1 MTGSDGPLQGSRLE
15 SWKEIAA
22 YLKRGVRTVRRWERE
37 EGLPVH
43 RHLHR
48 SRATIYAHAAE
59 IDVWWTGRRPPAAR
73 PRPVGEAGR
82 AARRLM
88 VAVLPFANLGTAAA
102 REHVGDGLAEEVI
115 ASLGQVSPEALGVIA
130 RTTML
135 HYRDTRRTVRQ
146 IGEELAVDFVLEGS
160 VRREGE
166 RVRVTAQLARVSD
179 QAQAWAATYERP
191 VRSILALQ
199 QEIAS
204 EIGREV
210 QVTLAPQHRARL
222 ETVRDVA
229 PDAYFAYLRG
239 RHLLNAFT
247 SDTVR
252 QSVVC
257 FRSATA
263 ADPSFASAHAALAEA
278 YAHLAVW
285 TDAPSSEIVPLAVD
299 AATIALRLDP
309 GLAEAHAALG
319 LINANYAWDWPGAE
333 RDFLRALQLNPGLAS
348 AAQWYAEFLA
358 EMGRVEEALA
368 VIDLAA
374 RHDPLSPSIPS
385 SRAFVLWLGR
395 RFDDAVAE
403 AERVLVTSPNY
414 AMALIRLGVAHAARG
429 AYDKAVDALEA
440 ARTATPGLI
449 ACTSLLGYAC
459 ASAGRHD
466 EAAGH
471 LAALRREAGRRYV
484 PPFLLAN
491 VHIGLGEHEIALD
504 LVERE
509 YAERGWYLLLI
520 RQSPIYD
527 PLRGHP
533 RFQALLRR
541 LKLA

>member
-1 MTGSDGPLQGSRLE
+1 MTGSDGPVPDPRLE

-22 YLKRGVRTVRRWERE
+22 YLRRGVRTVRRWERE

-48 SRATIYAHAAE
+48 SRATIYARPAE
-59 IDVWWTGRRPPAAR
+59 IDAWWGERRPPVERPGPAR
-73 PRPVGEAGR
+73 EADRP
-82 AARRLM
+82 ARRLM
-88 VAVLPFANLGTAAA
+88 VAVLPFANLGTAAES
-102 REHVGDGLAEEVI
+102 EHVGDGLTEEVI
-115 ASLGQVSPEALGVIA
+115 ACLGQVSPDALGVIA
-130 RTTML
+130 RTTVR
-135 HYRDTRRTVRQ
+135 HYRDTGKTVRQ
-146 IGEELAVDFVLEGS
+146 IGEELGVDFVLEGS

-166 RVRVTAQLARVSD
+166 RVRVTAELARVSD
-179 QAQAWAATYERP
+179 QVQTWAATYERP

-204 EIGREV
+204 QIGREV
-210 QVTLAPQHRARL
+210 RVTLTPQQRDRL

-229 PDAYFAYLRG
+229 PGAYFAYLRG
-239 RHLLNAFT
+239 RHQLNAFT
-247 SDTVR
+247 SDAVR
-252 QSVVC
+252 QAVAC
-257 FRSATA
+257 FRTAAT

-285 TDAPSSEIVPLAVD
+285 TDAPSSETAHLALD
-299 AATIALRLDP
+299 AAATALRLDP
-309 GLAEAHAALG
+309 GLAEAHAALA

-333 RDFLRALQLNPGLAS
+333 REFLRALQLNPGLAP

-358 EMGRVEEALA
+358 ELGRTEEALA

-395 RFDDAVAE
+395 RFDDAVAQ
-403 AERVLVTSPNY
+403 AEQVLRTAPDY
-414 AMALIRLGVAHAARG
+414 PMALIRLGVAHAANG
-429 AYDKAVDALEA
+429 AYDRAVHALEA
-440 ARTATPGLI
+440 ARAATPGLI

-459 ASAGRHD
+459 ARAGRRD
-466 EAAGH
+466 EAVGH
-471 LAALRREAGRRYV
+471 LEALRREAGGRYV
-484 PPFLLAN
+484 PPFLFAN

-504 LVERE
+504 LIERE

-520 RQSPIYD
+520 GQSPIYD

-533 RFQALLRR
+533 RFRALLHR
-541 LKLA
+541 LGMA